1 MDLFRSGT
9 IDVLVATTVIEVGV
23 DVPNATIMVI
33 VDADRF
39 GIAQLHQLRGRVGR
53 GEQESSCCLLAVDAV
68 GVAAERL
75 RALVETTDGFEL
87 AEADLELRGEGTILG
102 ERQKGRNDLQLA
114 SLRRDKD
121 WVVWARE
128 AAGEMLD
135 DDPDLQQKSELRAEV
150 ELLLVD
156 DDADY
161 LLKS

>member
-1 MDLFRSGT
+1 M
-9 IDVLVATTVIEVGV
+9 IEVGV
-23 DVPNATIMVI
+23 DVPNATVMVI

-53 GEQESSCCLLAVDAV
+53 GDQKSTCCLLAADAV
-68 GVAAERL
+68 GNCRRAGFGPWWRL
-75 RALVETTDGFEL
+75 PTGSSWPRPIWSCG
-87 AEADLELRGEGTILG
+87 GEGTILG

-121 WVVWARE
+121 WVVGARQ

-135 DDPDLQQKSELRAEV
+135 GDPDLLHHSELRAEV

-161 LLKS
+161 LMKS

>member
-1 MDLFRSGT
+1 
-9 IDVLVATTVIEVGV
+9 
-23 DVPNATIMVI
+23 VI

-53 GEQESSCCLLAVDAV
+53 GVHESWCCLLAADAV
-68 GVAAERL
+68 GIAAERL
-75 RALVETTDGFEL
+75 RALVETTNGFEL

-102 ERQKGRNDLQLA
+102 ERQKGRSDLQLA

-121 WVVWARE
+121 WVVWARQ

-135 DDPDLQQKSELRAEV
+135 DDPDLQRHAELRAEV

-161 LLKS
+161 LMKS